1 MLNCKSIHQKI
12 DLIDLINTRLIK
24 VIGINLP
31 DAFIVFYLISLRII
45 MYIINF
51 LEYAKLLF
59 CYQ

>member
-31 DAFIVFYLISLRII
+31 DAFIV
-45 MYIINF
+45 
-51 LEYAKLLF
+51 LF
-59 CYQ
+59 DILKNHYVYY